1 MNSPTRLIVI
11 GEIGTDVDEAI
22 ALIMACFGV
31 REGYIDLQAVIAN
44 HVQSLYRAR
53 NAKQVLSALGLGDV
67 PVGMGERGFGT
78 TSQECEKD
86 PRYLAD
92 PTKIGA
98 GRALLQ
104 WTLQQSPD
112 HSVTLVLNSGFTDA
126 VWLWMDDPG
135 LFLKKVNKVVI
146 MGGVEMDGEDIR
158 LSREG
163 FIIPHIGPG
172 GAANNNFDPGA
183 TWHVYDAMQRHG
195 VPTITTTRYAAYASK
210 MPFGTFKVM
219 AASGNQMGARIA
231 EVQGERFLELWM
243 KANAPA
249 GSFERGDLPERC
261 NRQWFIK
268 TFCGGSDPGGGNVL
282 DHIAEVAWYDPIN
295 LIASVEGLCSQF
307 FVPTTVEVKGASHQ
321 VIGLSETN
329 TGVRSPKELRQFMRH
344 GVAEA
349 LRLGQTPIPVF

>member
-1 MNSPTRLIVI
+1 MDDASGVMPRTVRLAQHIRRAVDAVGHWGAWLSLPVVIVTCI
-11 GEIGTDVDEAI
+11 DVI
-22 ALIMACFGV
+22 ARKLK
-31 REGYIDLQAVIAN
+31 YIDDAGNTHSLQ
-44 HVQSLYRAR
+44 
-53 NAKQVLSALGLGDV
+53 
-67 PVGMGERGFGT
+67 
-78 TSQECEKD
+78 
-86 PRYLAD
+86 
-92 PTKIGA
+92 
-98 GRALLQ
+98 
-104 WTLQQSPD
+104 
-112 HSVTLVLNSGFTDA
+112 
-126 VWLWMDDPG
+126 
-135 LFLKKVNKVVI
+135 
-146 MGGVEMDGEDIR
+146 
-158 LSREG
+158 
-163 FIIPHIGPG
+163 
-172 GAANNNFDPGA
+172 
-183 TWHVYDAMQRHG
+183 
-195 VPTITTTRYAAYASK
+195 
-210 MPFGTFKVM
+210 
-219 AASGNQMGARIA
+219 
-231 EVQGERFLELWM
+231 LWM